1 MIKTVVYQGDN
12 LLGEVEIYFE
22 NNNNNIELL
31 MKGLRISDYSQAS
44 ERCPP
49 LAVLHTIT
57 KSSGGV
63 SFKMMEKLHYFQQH
77 QQQDSQIFALHSTCL
92 RGNKTAVVPFGDQE
106 IHLVAMRTRR
116 TDGVIAACF
125 WGFCVM
131 PGLYESCL
139 GMLNLRC
146 LGIVFDLDETLIVAN
161 TLRSFEDRI
170 EALQRKMSV
179 EVDPQRLAG
188 MMAEVKR
195 YQEDKAIL
203 KQYAET
209 DQVVDNGKVHKIQA
223 EVIPALSDNHQTV
236 VRPLIRLQDKNIV
249 LTRINPQ
256 IRDTSVLVRLRP
268 AWEDLRSY
276 LTARGRKRFEVYVC
290 TMAERD
296 YALEMWRLLDP
307 ESSLIGGRELLDRI
321 VCVKS
326 GLKKSLF
333 NVFHGGICH
342 PKMALVI
349 DDRLKVW
356 DEKDQPRVHVVPAFA
371 PYYAPQAEASNAIPV
386 LCVAR
391 NVACN
396 VRGGFFKDFDE
407 GLLQRLSEVSF
418 EDDPKDLPSP
428 PDVSNYMVSEDDGSG
443 SNGNKETICFDGMAD
458 AEVERRLKEAVL
470 SSSALSLPSA
480 TSSVNVNLD
489 HRLASSIPFTVAP
502 ASMTIPQSAPQA
514 SIAPYGNLYSQAG
527 PLARPLGNIGPK
539 DLGLHNSPARE
550 EGEVPE
556 SELDPDT
563 RRRLLILQHGQDMR
577 PNESPFPVR
586 TPAQAPVAAPGS
598 VPATV
603 PVPGS
608 VPVAGPSPAPVSV
621 SVPGPVSMS
630 GPVPGP
636 VQRVQSRGSW
646 FQVEDHMHMSPLG
659 RPPAKEFSIPPD
671 AVHVEKQWPP
681 PPSFP
686 RKGGSPVWPDRS
698 FPEKQ
703 RLPREAPRRDDRLRS
718 NFSVPSHQSFRG
730 DEISLSRSAS
740 SNKDFEVESEKNSTL
755 AESPSA
761 ALHDIAMRLGT
772 KVEFKPGLVATPEL
786 KFSMEAYFVGEKIG
800 EGTGITRREAQQR
813 CAEAALMN
821 LADRYLTHK
830 SDAGTPQSD
839 TSRGQSPSGMG
850 FVSDANSRKEE
861 TVPSSE
867 LTGLDDSIVDGSK
880 DPMGSVPALK
890 QLCMREGLDVDFK
903 GQSPTSTNQVNR
915 DEIHMEV
922 EVNGQVLGKGTGSSL
937 DEAKIQA
944 AEMALATLKSMLG
957 QNTKRPS
964 SPRLLQAMTSKRLK
978 PDYSRVLEH
987 MASSRYPRNA
997 SPVP

>member
-1 MIKTVVYQGDN
+1 MMKTVVYEGDN

-22 NNNNNIELL
+22 NNANKIEMMKKGML
-31 MKGLRISDYSQAS
+31 MRISHYSEAS

-57 KSSGGV
+57 KSTGGV
-63 SFKMMEKLHYFQQH
+63 SFKMMEKSLYFQQH
-77 QQQDSQIFALHSTCL
+77 NDSQIFALHSSCL
-92 RGNKTAVVPFGDQE
+92 RGNKTAVVSLGEQE
-106 IHLVAMRTRR
+106 IHLVAMRSRR
-116 TDGVIAACF
+116 MDGVTTPCF
-125 WGFCVM
+125 WGFIVM

-170 EALQRKMSV
+170 EALQRKMTV
-179 EVDPQRLAG
+179 EADPQRMAG

-307 ESSLIGGRELLDRI
+307 DSNLIGGRELLDRI

-326 GLKKSLF
+326 GSRKSLF
-333 NVFHGGICH
+333 NVFQGGICH

-371 PYYAPQAEASNAIPV
+371 PYYAPQAEANNAIPV

-396 VRGGFFKDFDE
+396 VRGGFFKEFDE
-407 GLLQRLSEVSF
+407 GLLQRMSDVYF
-418 EDDPKDLPSP
+418 EDDPKDFPSP
-428 PDVSNYMVSEDDGSG
+428 PDVSNYLVSEDDGSG
-443 SNGNKETICFDGMAD
+443 SNANKEPICFDGMAD

-470 SSSALSLPSA
+470 SSSSAPSLPCVTSLA
-480 TSSVNVNLD
+480 TVNLD
-489 HRLASSIPFTVAP
+489 HRLASSLPFSVA
-502 ASMTIPQSAPQA
+502 ASSMTIPQPAPQA
-514 SIAPYGNLYSQAG
+514 SIAPFHANLFSQAG
-527 PLARPLGNIGPK
+527 PLARTLASIGPK
-539 DLGLHNSPARE
+539 DLGLHSSPARE

-577 PNESPFPVR
+577 EGLPNEPPFPGRPPV
-586 TPAQAPVAAPGS
+586 QAPVAGPGS
-598 VPATV
+598 GPV
-603 PVPGS
+603 PVPGP
-608 VPVAGPSPAPVSV
+608 VPVAGPGSASI
-621 SVPGPVSMS
+621 SVPGP
-630 GPVPGP
+630 GPVPMSGSVPAPAPAP
-636 VQRVQSRGSW
+636 VPVPRVQSRGSW
-646 FQVEDHMHMSPLG
+646 FQVEDHMNPSPLG
-659 RPPAKEFSIPPD
+659 RSATKEFPMSPD
-671 AVHVEKQWPP
+671 AVHVEKQRPP
-681 PPSFP
+681 PPFP
-686 RKGGSPVWPDRS
+686 RKVENPVWSDRS

-703 RLPREAPRRDDRLRS
+703 RLPREASRRDERLRS
-718 NFSVPSHQSFRG
+718 NYSVPSHQSFRG
-730 DEISLSRSAS
+730 DEISLSRSVS
-740 SNKDFEVESEKNSTL
+740 SNKGFEVEPEKGSSLSEN
-755 AESPSA
+755 PSV
-761 ALHDIAMRLGT
+761 ALHDIAMRCGA
-772 KVEFKPGLVATPEL
+772 KVEFKLGLVATSEL
-786 KFSMEAYFVGEKIG
+786 KFFTEAYFVGEKIG
-800 EGTGITRREAQQR
+800 EGTGTTRREAQYR
-813 CAEAALMN
+813 AAEAALMN
-821 LADRYLTHK
+821 LADRYLTHIK
-830 SDAGTPQSD
+830 SDASTPQSD
-839 TSRGQSPSGMG
+839 TSRGPSPKDMG
-850 FVSDANSRKEE
+850 FASDANSQGDCTSKKEE
-861 TVPSSE
+861 TTTPSSE
-867 LTGLDDSIVDGSK
+867 LTRLDDSILEGSK
-880 DPMGSVPALK
+880 DSMGSVSVLK
-890 QLCMREGLDVDFK
+890 ELCMIEGLGVEFK
-903 GQSPTSTNQVNR
+903 GQSPTSTNPVHG
-915 DEIHMEV
+915 DEIHAEV
-922 EVNGQVLGKGTGSSL
+922 EINGQVLGKGTGL
-937 DEAKIQA
+937 TWDEAKMQVVA
-944 AEMALATLKSMLG
+944 RDG
-957 QNTKRPS
+957 Q
-964 SPRLLQAMTSKRLK
+964 
-978 PDYSRVLEH
+978 
-987 MASSRYPRNA
+987 
-997 SPVP
+997 